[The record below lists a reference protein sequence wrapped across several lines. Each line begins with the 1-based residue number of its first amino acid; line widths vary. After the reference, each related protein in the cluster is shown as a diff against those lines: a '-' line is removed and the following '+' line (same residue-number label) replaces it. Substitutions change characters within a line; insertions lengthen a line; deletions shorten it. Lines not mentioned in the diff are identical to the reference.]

1 MWSLFQKLQQYH
13 IVMADSGVMMT
24 LDVYNQ
30 VNYVIIL
37 IIAKIAQMKLAVVS
51 IQFNKQVNYVIILII
66 AKVAQ
71 MKQAVV
77 SIKFV
82 YDNIDHCKERSDET
96 SCSKYQIQ

>member
-13 IVMADSGVMMT
+13 TVMVDSDVMMT

-51 IQFNKQVNYVIILII
+51 IKFNK
-66 AKVAQ
+66 
-71 MKQAVV
+71 
-77 SIKFV
+77 
-82 YDNIDHCKERSDET
+82 
-96 SCSKYQIQ
+96 